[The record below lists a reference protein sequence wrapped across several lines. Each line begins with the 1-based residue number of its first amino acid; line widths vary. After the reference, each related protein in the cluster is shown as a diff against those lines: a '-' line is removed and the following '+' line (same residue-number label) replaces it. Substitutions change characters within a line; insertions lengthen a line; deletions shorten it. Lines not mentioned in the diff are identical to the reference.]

1 MGYSRPKGVEEAL
14 EQLELDDAA
23 DRGAD
28 LATDAQVTV
37 TINDGA
43 IKATAQVTKA
53 GQTAASAQWDGPKTY
68 ASARELQEAIDGLPE
83 GQTMWNSTKDTQVT
97 DGLAW
102 TSNSDQFYIQT
113 SAEVVEAKG
122 EITVTFTMPNAD
134 TEITK
139 IEVQ

>member
-1 MGYSRPKGVEEAL
+1 
-14 EQLELDDAA
+14 
-23 DRGAD
+23 
-28 LATDAQVTV
+28 
-37 TINDGA
+37 
-43 IKATAQVTKA
+43 
-53 GQTAASAQWDGPKTY
+53 
-68 ASARELQEAIDGLPE
+68 
-83 GQTMWNSTKDTQVT
+83 MWNSTKDTQVT